1 MLYNKAQ
8 EGIAKNDRLGFDIF
22 NGIADVKAQWLK
34 YCKPYEKRLDLLVAM
49 FRTIPVVED
58 ESTDVMVP
66 GFIVDPKIKG
76 SKRIGRIKVHLQFLQ
91 NHKDL
96 YMELHRDFTKIEYAP
111 QSEAQLQ
118 NFKTLLLLEISLLMG
133 ADLEWATGGAAAAS
147 AGESAGA

>member
-1 MLYNKAQ
+1 MFLVSDLLFSLCSGSRDKYPVAIADLVLLYNKAQ
-8 EGIAKNDRLGFDIF
+8 EGIAKIDRLGFDIY

-76 SKRIGRIKVHLQFLQ
+76 SKRIGSIKVNL
-91 NHKDL
+91 DST
-96 YMELHRDFTKIEYAP
+96 RCSCYAKW
-111 QSEAQLQ
+111 S
-118 NFKTLLLLEISLLMG
+118 FY
-133 ADLEWATGGAAAAS
+133 DRVD
-147 AGESAGA
+147 